1 MRKSAHKARDWL
13 DHQKSQLGPNRPQQ
27 RIGPNRLFDK
37 IRTQPTFW
45 TNYRI
50 RKSRHTVKAI
60 IPSLNEKIQIPVDVK
75 LFTYNYKTPL
85 KKSLMFI
92 FSLLL
97 SFLKTF
103 STDRLYRIEIK
114 QGICSTYRMCSWPCL
129 RLHHWSVTL
138 KKIVTQGRPFLLTNL
153 TMSAN
158 IRISQFNDD
167 CQKWFN

>member
-1 MRKSAHKARDWL
+1 M
-13 DHQKSQLGPNRPQQ
+13 
-27 RIGPNRLFDK
+27 
-37 IRTQPTFW
+37 
-45 TNYRI
+45 
-50 RKSRHTVKAI
+50 KAI

-138 KKIVTQGRPFLLTNL
+138 KKIVTQGRLFIDKPTK
-153 TMSAN
+153 SAN
-158 IRISQFNDD
+158 IRLSTNLMMIVKSDSIKSN
-167 CQKWFN
+167 